1 MPTPSSV
8 GIVKHPTESLITKL
22 MHVATTSQFFLRI
35 NLPGAVKTHIQKT
48 KGILIDSN
56 LQERINL
63 ACTDATLP
71 GSSLATHEV
80 TSDFMGVTEKMAYRR
95 MYDEQMSVS
104 MLVDPEYKTLH
115 FFEGWMDYIAGKNI
129 TGREGNYSR
138 FENGFRMNYPDGD
151 GGYRQKDVLEL
162 FKFERDLSVKQ
173 SIKYSMI
180 EGYPIS
186 MNPMEVSYG
195 STDLLKLTV
204 NFSFVRYITE
214 PYTPGSS
221 TPLPPATN
229 PNTNLQALN
238 FLNQQGGISLPSQ
251 GFA

>member
-115 FFEGWMDYIAGKNI
+115 LFEGWMDYIAGKNI

-138 FENGFRMNYPDGD
+138 FDNGFRMNYPDGD
-151 GGYRQKDVLEL
+151 GGYRQQNVLEL
-162 FKFERDLSVKQ
+162 FKFERDASVKQ
-173 SIKYSMI
+173 SIKYTMI

-186 MNPMEVSYG
+186 LNPMEVSYG
-195 STDLLKLTV
+195 ATDLLKLTV
-204 NFSFVRYITE
+204 NFTFVRYITE
-214 PYTPGSS
+214 PFTPGSS
-221 TPLPPATN
+221 TPPPPAAN

-238 FLNQQGGISLPSQ
+238 FLNQQGGLSLPSQ